1 MPLNDTVVID
11 ATCLGHLYLSS
22 AFYVLILS
30 LKLYIHGSPE
40 SQLWP
45 SVNNSLLS
53 SSFPSFEEYFM
64 DFFGFVPVHIL
75 ALGFLL
81 TTNWAL
87 CFV

>member
-1 MPLNDTVVID
+1 MAPVVID
-11 ATCLGHLYLSS
+11 ATCLDHLYLSD
-22 AFYVLILS
+22 AFCVLLLS
-30 LKLYIHGSPE
+30 LNLYIHGSPE

-45 SVNNSLLS
+45 SVNISLLS
-53 SSFPSFEEYFM
+53 SSFPSFGEYFT
-64 DFFGFVPVHIL
+64 DFFGFVPVQVV